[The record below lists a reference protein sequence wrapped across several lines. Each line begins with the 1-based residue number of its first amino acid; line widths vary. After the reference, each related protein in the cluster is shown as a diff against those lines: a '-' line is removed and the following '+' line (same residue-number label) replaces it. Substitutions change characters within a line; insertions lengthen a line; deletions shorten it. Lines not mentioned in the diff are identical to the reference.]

1 MTASERLHANSDCWN
16 VIMRMKRELE
26 LELERL
32 ENECLYEEYIYQQK
46 CAELESYDGFYQRED
61 KDYDESG
68 ILNYNCCSVSAPC
81 QFHSDTLEWL
91 ITLCETSFDESS
103 ADKLSADELSIWLG
117 SSRPTH

>member
-1 MTASERLHANSDCWN
+1 MAYTSMTASERLYANSDCWN

-68 ILNYNCCSVSAPC
+68 ILELQLLLGVSPLSVS
-81 QFHSDTLEWL
+81 
-91 ITLCETSFDESS
+91 
-103 ADKLSADELSIWLG
+103 
-117 SSRPTH
+117 